1 MLKNSDIAE
10 LKEFQEG
17 FQAVI
22 DQDFN
27 PDFVQLFGMDMYEYG
42 FQKGLCYGV
51 AGVSAIGIGV
61 FIGIKLKN
69 VITKKYFN
77 KSDKES

>member
-1 MLKNSDIAE
+1 MLKNSSIADLE
-10 LKEFQEG
+10 EFKEG

-27 PDFVQLFGMDMYEYG
+27 PDFVQLFGMDMFEYG
-42 FQKGLCYGV
+42 FQKGLGYGV
-51 AGVSAIGIGV
+51 AGISAIGIGV
-61 FIGIKLKN
+61 FIGVKLKN

-77 KSDKES
+77 KPDKES